1 MNLRLIKIK
10 KQNIF
15 DYNLLSEFM
24 VRKNGKLIFNAGFGN
39 TDKVGEKKQNEKVDL
54 MEKVEKQFQMKSIIK
69 SYNEAFRLHRKSLMI
84 HKTTKKGTNIP
95 IHTLPYLNKRK
106 EILNLKHIDYS
117 NKSKRLTR
125 SSLKTFNDIVP
136 LKGKSANISLG
147 TDLKNEPLDSKE
159 ENSIDYNTY
168 FYHGLESFPKGINSE
183 KYENYLYNN
192 NNTTSNKNIYSKNKK
207 RKLLKNNSEDF
218 IFVFG
223 KNKIIKKDKNFKN
236 VYSNTLSENQDNTKS
251 PFIDYNQGH
260 NPNKIKNRLQKN
272 FQFYKNIELGNSDFE
287 KQEYIIKI
295 RKLFENKK
303 NIQYNYEYLPSH
315 HSVKT
320 MIRKREKYEKRK

>member
-1 MNLRLIKIK
+1 MKLQLIKIK
-10 KQNIF
+10 KQNVF
-15 DYNLLSEFM
+15 DYNQLAEFM
-24 VRKNGKLIFNAGFGN
+24 IKKNGKLIFNAGFGN

-84 HKTTKKGTNIP
+84 HKTNKKGTNIP

-168 FYHGLESFPKGINSE
+168 FYHGIESFPKGINSE
-183 KYENYLYNN
+183 KNENYLYKIINEILKIYYHYYKIYKLLTINN
-192 NNTTSNKNIYSKNKK
+192 CTSNFM
-207 RKLLKNNSEDF
+207 F
-218 IFVFG
+218 ILY
-223 KNKIIKKDKNFKN
+223 II
-236 VYSNTLSENQDNTKS
+236 
-251 PFIDYNQGH
+251 
-260 NPNKIKNRLQKN
+260 
-272 FQFYKNIELGNSDFE
+272 
-287 KQEYIIKI
+287 IIKI
-295 RKLFENKK
+295 K
-303 NIQYNYEYLPSH
+303 
-315 HSVKT
+315 
-320 MIRKREKYEKRK
+320 